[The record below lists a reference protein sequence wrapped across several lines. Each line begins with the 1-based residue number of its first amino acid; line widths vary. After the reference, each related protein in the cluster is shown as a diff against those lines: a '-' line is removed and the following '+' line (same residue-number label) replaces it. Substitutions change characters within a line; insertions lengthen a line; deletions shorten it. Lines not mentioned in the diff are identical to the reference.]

1 MAFSKITCVK
11 KFYIDYHQI
20 PVFQCFLIVSGF
32 VEEIIRMLH
41 EEWEFA

>member
-11 KFYIDYHQI
+11 KFYIDDHQI